1 MLLDVGMTVHDIAR
15 RLPGIPVL
23 RDRCR
28 ALAMLDAILSPE
40 WADRYYSYDSRWSGA
55 EEMASMRDGAG
66 NEYAIVFSPA
76 GAYACGFA
84 HESLMSPYA
93 AGGPWPGVLDEVPEA
108 FRPYVEEPAFSDG
121 DGTPVVTVCMW
132 RQPQDAAWRAGAID
146 FPEDGTDDPDGAG
159 YLFALPADGSAEAY
173 RGFAED
179 YYELPVDLE
188 AVRHVH
194 ALRPLTP
201 EVIAA
206 LNPDVD
212 LADLAKDIE
221 QIGYPRG

>member
-1 MLLDVGMTVHDIAR
+1 MTVHDTAR

-23 RDRCR
+23 RDHCR

-40 WADRYYSYDSRWSGA
+40 WADRYYSFDSRWSGT
-55 EEMASMRDGAG
+55 EEMASMRNGSGD
-66 NEYAIVFSPA
+66 EYAIVFSPA
-76 GAYACGFA
+76 GAYVCGFA
-84 HESLMSPYA
+84 HDSHMSPYA
-93 AGGPWPGVLDEVPEA
+93 ADGPWPGVLDEVPEV
-108 FRPYVEEPAFSDG
+108 FRPYVDEPAFSDE

-132 RQPQDAAWRAGAID
+132 RQPQDDAWRAGTID

-159 YLFALPADGSAEAY
+159 ALFALLADRSAEAY
-173 RGFAED
+173 REFAED
-179 YYELPVDLE
+179 YYERAVDLE

-194 ALRPLTP
+194 DLRPLTGD
-201 EVIAA
+201 VIAA

-212 LADLAKDIE
+212 PADLVKDIE